1 MLYFKYRVIGISL
14 FISSLVLNIVF
25 KNMKKFIAALVPS
38 FVFLPLIASAQS
50 TTIGSILSKIQG
62 FLNFMIPALITV
74 AVLYLIY
81 GVITYVVGKDDGTK
95 EKGRNVMISG
105 IIGLF
110 VIVAMWGL
118 VAVLRNTFLDG
129 QNGSLQQGQIPC
141 VPGTGQIGC

>member
-1 MLYFKYRVIGISL
+1 
-14 FISSLVLNIVF
+14 
-25 KNMKKFIAALVPS
+25 MKKFIAALVPS

-50 TTIGSILSKIQG
+50 QTIGGIFSIIQG

-81 GVITYVVGKDDGTK
+81 GIITYVMGKDDGAK

-118 VAVLRNTFLDG
+118 VAVLRNTFLGG
-129 QNGSLQQGQIPC
+129 QNGSLQSSQIPC